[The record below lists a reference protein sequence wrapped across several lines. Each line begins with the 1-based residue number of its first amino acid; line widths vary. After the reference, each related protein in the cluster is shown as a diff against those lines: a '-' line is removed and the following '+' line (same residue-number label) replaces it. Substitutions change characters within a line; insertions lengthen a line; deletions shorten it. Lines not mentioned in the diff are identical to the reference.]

1 MCKKALITGITG
13 MDGSYLAEFL
23 LSMGYEVYGIE
34 RWKSSYDYKNISH
47 ILDRITILKGDL
59 SDQSSLI
66 KCIQQANPDEIY
78 NLAAQSFVGDC
89 WALAEMTSNITG
101 LGVLRMLESIKIV
114 NPNIKFFQATSS
126 EIFGKTNGL
135 IEENSLIRPISS
147 YGAAKAYGHTI
158 VNAYRTCYNIFAV
171 SGILFNHEGHR
182 RSHQFV
188 TRKITDGVAKIKLGI
203 TDHITLGNLDS
214 KRDWGYAP
222 DFVKGMWQMLQ
233 QSDPDD
239 YILAAGEPKS
249 ISDLLE
255 AAFSSVNIYDWQKY
269 VICDPKFKRPADN
282 NYIWGNY
289 LKAYN
294 KFGWIPQTKFNT
306 WVHDMVKCDM
316 EYLQK

>member
-23 LSMGYEVYGIE
+23 LSLGYEVYGIE
-34 RWKSSYDYKNISH
+34 RWKSFYNHKNISH
-47 ILDRITILKGDL
+47 ISDKITLLKGDL

-66 KCIQQANPDEIY
+66 KCIQQVNPDEIY

-89 WALAEMTSNITG
+89 WSLAEMTSDITG
-101 LGVLRMLESIKIV
+101 LGVLRVLEAIKIV
-114 NPNIKFFQATSS
+114 NSDIKFFQATSS
-126 EIFGKTNGL
+126 EIFGKTNG
-135 IEENSLIRPISS
+135 IIDECSLIRPVSS
-147 YGAAKAYGHTI
+147 YGAAKAYGHSI
-158 VNAYRTCYNIFAV
+158 VNAYRTSCNIYAV

-188 TRKITDGVAKIKLGI
+188 TRKITDAVAKIKLGI
-203 TDHITLGNLDS
+203 SDHITLGNLES

-233 QSDPDD
+233 QSEPDD
-239 YILAAGEPKS
+239 YILATGEPKS

-255 AAFSSVNIYDWQKY
+255 ASFSSVGIGDWQKY
-269 VICDPKFKRPADN
+269 VICDPKYIRPADN

-289 LKAYN
+289 SKAHN
-294 KFGWIPQTKFNT
+294 KFGWKPETDFKT
-306 WVHDMVKCDM
+306 WVQNMVQCDM
-316 EYLQK
+316 ECLQK

>member
-1 MCKKALITGITG
+1 MEKTALITGITG

-23 LSMGYEVYGIE
+23 LSKNYKVYGME
-34 RWKSSYDYKNISH
+34 RWKSSSNYVNISH
-47 ILDRITILKGDL
+47 ILDRITLIKGDL
-59 SDQSSLI
+59 SDQNSLI
-66 KCIQQANPDEIY
+66 RCITESNPDEVY

-89 WALAEMTSNITG
+89 WTLPEMTSDITG
-101 LGVLRMLESIKIV
+101 LGVLRMLEAVRMV
-114 NPNIKFFQATSS
+114 NSKIKFFQATSS

-135 IEENSLIRPISS
+135 IDETSSISPTSS

-158 VNAYRTCYNIFAV
+158 VNAYRSSHNIFAV

-203 TDHITLGNLDS
+203 TDHIKLGNIES
-214 KRDWGYAP
+214 KRDWAYAP
-222 DFVKGMWQMLQ
+222 DFVKGFWQMLQ

-249 ISDLLE
+249 MGDLLE
-255 AAFSSVNIYDWQKY
+255 AAFTSVDIFDWQKY
-269 VICDPKFKRPADN
+269 VICDPKFKRPSDN

-289 LKAYN
+289 SKAYN
-294 KFGWIPQTKFNT
+294 KFGWKPETDFNS
-306 WVHDMVKCDM
+306 WVQNMVQYDMDCLNK
-316 EYLQK
+316 